1 MAGTC
6 FQLDTGFGMGAGLWV
21 MERILL
27 YCICEGKMKV
37 CKPQLFHSDWTGK
50 PTSLISQLSERG
62 RLPLKHVAV
71 AVVVEVM
78 VVVVM
83 VMVIMMWRWGQLR
96 STGLHVCTASSLTH

>member
-71 AVVVEVM
+71 AVVVVGWLKGLPVE
-78 VVVVM
+78 
-83 VMVIMMWRWGQLR
+83 LR
-96 STGLHVCTASSLTH
+96 GIGRSLS